1 MGDVGSLVSPSI
13 DLTALTNPSLRYDYH
28 MLGTEI
34 GTLEVIVTQGGT
46 QTTVNTYTG
55 QQQTTQYPFLTRVVD
70 LSAFANQTVQISFKA
85 TRGTGVAIDKFIVDE
100 LCKLPSSLTATNLTA
115 TSADLGWTAG
125 ETETLWNVEWGVADF
140 TQGTGTTVA
149 TTTNPHSL
157 AGLSGKTS
165 YEFYVQANC
174 GSGVLSAWAGPFS
187 FTTPCPPAF
196 TAPYFQNFDAFTGT
210 SDIDANCWSRTNDI
224 GDYNWL
230 ISSVETGTSDTGPG
244 SGVINGNY
252 IYAES
257 SSPPANTGDIGRF
270 VSPSIDLSALTAPS
284 LRFDYHMYGID
295 MGTLEVIVTQGGTE
309 TIVNTLTG
317 QQQTAGSDPFLTQI
331 VDLSAYANQ
340 TVQISFKAT
349 RGAGIRSDIAIDAVV
364 VDELCIL
371 PSDLTATN
379 LTATSVNLG
388 WTAGRIET
396 LWNVEW
402 GATGFTQGTGTT
414 VATTT
419 NPHTLSGLTT
429 STSYEFYVQANCGLD
444 GLSAWAGPFAF
455 TTKPANDECA
465 NAISLTP
472 GGDFGANPVDG
483 SVLGATNDAEQPPVD
498 CGSNGPGVW
507 YSVIVPND
515 GNITIEVGPDTATGN
530 QGLDSVIEVF
540 SGSCGA
546 LTSIECDDNSAVTN
560 EFSILNLTG
569 LTAGSTLYIRVWE
582 SGGDEEEPFSISAH
596 SKTFSISENSFEGF
610 SIYPN
615 PVTTVLYFNALDKIK
630 TISVYNL
637 IGQELLRTTPNAIQS
652 ELSMTNFQ
660 TGVYIVKV
668 KVGKQF
674 GTYKILKE

>member
-1 MGDVGSLVSPSI
+1 M
-13 DLTALTNPSLRYDYH
+13 
-28 MLGTEI
+28 
-34 GTLEVIVTQGGT
+34 
-46 QTTVNTYTG
+46 
-55 QQQTTQYPFLTRVVD
+55 
-70 LSAFANQTVQISFKA
+70 
-85 TRGTGVAIDKFIVDE
+85 
-100 LCKLPSSLTATNLTA
+100 
-115 TSADLGWTAG
+115 
-125 ETETLWNVEWGVADF
+125 
-140 TQGTGTTVA
+140 
-149 TTTNPHSL
+149 
-157 AGLSGKTS
+157 
-165 YEFYVQANC
+165 
-174 GSGVLSAWAGPFS
+174 
-187 FTTPCPPAF
+187 
-196 TAPYFQNFDAFTGT
+196 
-210 SDIDANCWSRTNDI
+210 
-224 GDYNWL
+224 

-257 SSPPANTGDIGRF
+257 SSPPANTGDVSSL

-284 LRFDYHMYGID
+284 LRFDYHMYGIN

-309 TIVNTLTG
+309 TTVNTLTG

-349 RGAGIRSDIAIDAVV
+349 RGAGIRSDIAIDAVI

-371 PSDLTATN
+371 PSDLTVTN
-379 LTATSVNLG
+379 LTATSSNLG

-402 GATGFTQGTGTT
+402 GAAGFTQGTGTT